1 MTNFPHLFHMKS
13 VIKQRI
19 NTQIYIFVH
28 VLTKPSINPVAIV
41 AIANKT

>member
-1 MTNFPHLFHMKS
+1 MKS

-19 NTQIYIFVH
+19 NTQIQNVYIYIH

-41 AIANKT
+41 EIANKT